1 MALWIVLCFR
11 YCYSVA
17 VIILV
22 TYILVHTCMLLQD
35 RFIEIDVL
43 SCICVYLTLLDNA
56 MLFSTVAIAIYITA
70 DCVRAPAALQ
80 PDRQENVC
88 HL

>member
-1 MALWIVLCFR
+1 MALWLVLCFR
-11 YCYSVA
+11 YCFSVT

-22 TYILVHTCMLLQD
+22 PYILVHTCKFLQD

-43 SCICVYLTLLDNA
+43 SCMCVYLTLLDNA

-70 DCVRAPAALQ
+70 DCVRAPTSLQ
-80 PDRQENVC
+80 PDRQENDC